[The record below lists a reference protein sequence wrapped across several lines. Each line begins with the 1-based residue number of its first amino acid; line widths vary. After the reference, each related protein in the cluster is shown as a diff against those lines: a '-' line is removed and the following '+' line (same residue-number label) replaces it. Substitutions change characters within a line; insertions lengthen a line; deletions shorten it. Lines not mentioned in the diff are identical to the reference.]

1 MIMIWDNRHEQTL
14 LKQIVQEKNQK
25 FYFFS
30 DGHNCL
36 CKDARTWQR
45 KGLYSNVRFQFIPR
59 NDWIT
64 NEDYIFIDT
73 ITAELSDTQL
83 GQLKNPA
90 KISALCDRNFGIG
103 GDGLVF
109 ISEEETETEGAAY
122 RMEMFNA
129 DGSEGKTCGNA
140 LRCIGSLREN

>member
-1 MIMIWDNRHEQTL
+1 MQGLGNGKGFYSSAR
-14 LKQIVQEKNQK
+14 LKFI
-25 FYFFS
+25 
-30 DGHNCL
+30 
-36 CKDARTWQR
+36 QR
-45 KGLYSNVRFQFIPR
+45 N
-59 NDWIT
+59 NWII

-83 GQLKNPA
+83 GQLKTSP
-90 KISALCDRNFGIG
+90 KISALCDRNFGVG

-109 ISEEETETEGAAY
+109 ISVEESKIEGDVY

-140 LRCIGSLREN
+140 LRCIGNHWLLIRKDYYFRTLLAKITDSSNKIHESKGSYFLN